1 MDDFLVDSDG
11 KPFVVDKSF
20 KTRGLP
26 IYVFEQN
33 DIEQLLEEESNEV
46 KQAIEETVVAQEGQ
60 RKVNDDLMTE
70 KSDFEKKIEQLMPAE
85 AKTETKVRCLC
96 VHGKCKEG
104 EGECNKPCDSGWAG
118 VYCDV
123 PSSKSNDKAANRN

>member
-1 MDDFLVDSDG
+1 MDSDL
-11 KPFVVDKSF
+11 KPFIVDKYF
-20 KTRGLP
+20 KARGLP

-60 RKVNDDLMTE
+60 RKENDDLMTE
-70 KSDFEKKIEQLMPAE
+70 KSDFEKKVEYLKPAE

-96 VHGKCKEG
+96 VHGKCKER
-104 EGECNKPCDSGWAG
+104 EQECTKPCESGWTG
-118 VYCDV
+118 IYCDM